1 MKLFIKQTIF
11 LFAGLTLWTGCGEDT
26 LDLAPVSAIGE
37 NGFYTNSDEVEG
49 GVLAIYDGLQNLPS
63 REFALTEMRSDNT
76 ETKSSEGDWAEFE
89 SFNVLPTNQA
99 IGNYWVDAYNVI
111 FRANRVLENL
121 EVVTDDGLKGQFEGE
136 AKFSRALGHFKLVR
150 GYGNV
155 PMIDKVISQDDTDY
169 FDNDTPETVY
179 TAIEA
184 DLRDAANLLPASM
197 PFGRATKG
205 AAQGM
210 LAKVL
215 LTRGDYAGAK
225 SLLDEVIASG
235 NYALQDEY
243 RDVFFNEGNNEILF
257 AIPFLDDDLNESQD
271 FSFEMTIGGV
281 RSGLN
286 FVTDNLVAAI
296 EPEDVERTAVI
307 INPLVPGES
316 AKFLT
321 QSSDARLCG
330 NDWIELRYADVLL
343 MQAEA
348 ILAGNAETTDAT
360 AIGAYNA
367 VRERVGLSTIEAG
380 GELTKD
386 MLLQERR
393 IELAI
398 ENHRLYD
405 LVRFGR
411 ADAVLSAFAAI
422 AGDTYGPTDI
432 LLPIPQAQINV
443 SEGLLKQNPGY

>member
-11 LFAGLTLWTGCGEDT
+11 LFAGLTLLTSCGEDT

-89 SFNVLPTNQA
+89 SFSVQPTNQA

-121 EVVTDDGLKGQFEGE
+121 EVVADAGLKGQFEGE

-179 TAIEA
+179 AAIEA

-235 NYALQDEY
+235 NYALQEEY

-286 FVTDNLVAAI
+286 FVTTSLVAAI
-296 EPEDVERTAVI
+296 EPEDTEREAVI

-367 VRERVGLSTIEAG
+367 VRDRVGLSTIEAG

>member
-1 MKLFIKQTIF
+1 MKSFIKQTIF
-11 LFAGLTLWTGCGEDT
+11 LFAGVSLFTSCGEDT

-37 NGFYTNSDEVEG
+37 NGFYTNTDEVEG

-76 ETKSSEGDWAEFE
+76 ETKASEGDWAEFE

-121 EVVTDDGLKGQFEGE
+121 EVVTIPSFKTQFEGE
-136 AKFSRALGHFKLVR
+136 AKFGRALGHFKLVR

-155 PMIDKVISQDDTDY
+155 PLVDKVISQEETDY

-179 TAIEA
+179 TAIIA
-184 DLRDAANLLPASM
+184 DLRDAANLLPDSM

-205 AAQGM
+205 AAQGL

-225 SLLDEVIASG
+225 SLLDEVISSG
-235 NYALQDEY
+235 NYVLLDDY
-243 RDVFFNEGNNEILF
+243 REVFYNEGNDEILF
-257 AIPFLDDDLNESQD
+257 AIPFLDDDVTESQD

-286 FVTDNLVAAI
+286 FLTTDLVAAI
-296 EPEDVERTAVI
+296 EPEDEERAAVL
-307 INPLVPGES
+307 INPLVNGES

-321 QSSDARLCG
+321 QSENVRLCG
-330 NDWIELRYADVLL
+330 NDWIELRYADILL

-348 ILAGNAETTDAT
+348 ILAGNSETTDAT

-367 VRERVGLSTIEAG
+367 VRARVGLSTLEADD
-380 GELTKD
+380 ELTKD

-411 ADAVLSAFAAI
+411 ADEVLSAFASLS
-422 AGDTYGPTDI
+422 GNTYGPTDI